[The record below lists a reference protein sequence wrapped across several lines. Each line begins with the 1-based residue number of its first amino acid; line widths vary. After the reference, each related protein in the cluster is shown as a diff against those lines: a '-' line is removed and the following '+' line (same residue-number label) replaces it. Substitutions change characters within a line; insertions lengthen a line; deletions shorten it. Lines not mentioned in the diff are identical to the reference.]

1 MDLNTFINFFIYE
14 TYHLPEQWIQFQKFD
29 LTPFPPK
36 LGDFAENIRVKGTE
50 NQALSLHNGLEK
62 QELNLRNGLEK

>member
-1 MDLNTFINFFIYE
+1 MKDITFLNNVNNFKNSI
-14 TYHLPEQWIQFQKFD
+14 LP
-29 LTPFPPK
+29 PFPPK